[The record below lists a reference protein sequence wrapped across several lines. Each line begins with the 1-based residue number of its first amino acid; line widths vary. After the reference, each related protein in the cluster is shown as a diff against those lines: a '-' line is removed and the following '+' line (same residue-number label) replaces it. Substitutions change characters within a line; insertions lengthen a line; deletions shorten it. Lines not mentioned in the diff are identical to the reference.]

1 MGRLDRPT
9 ANGTVRDLGD
19 GPIKSAHD
27 GVCVVVMNIRP
38 ATEADIP
45 NVYRL
50 VRGLAEYE
58 RLLHEFTATEA
69 DYRSLLFGPEHP
81 AEALVAE
88 FPDQRPVGVAL
99 YYRTVSTFK
108 GRANLF
114 LEDLFVEPVH
124 RGKGL
129 GKALLRRLAEIALE
143 RNGNVVEWRVL
154 DWNQPSIEFYESLGA
169 ERMTEW
175 HVRRLSGP
183 ALTALAKGEPWHG

>member
-1 MGRLDRPT
+1 M
-9 ANGTVRDLGD
+9 
-19 GPIKSAHD
+19 
-27 GVCVVVMNIRP
+27 VMNIRP

-45 NVYRL
+45 NVSRL

-114 LEDLFVEPVH
+114 LEDLFVEPEH

-129 GKALLRRLAEIALE
+129 GKALLRRLA
-143 RNGNVVEWRVL
+143 
-154 DWNQPSIEFYESLGA
+154 
-169 ERMTEW
+169 
-175 HVRRLSGP
+175 
-183 ALTALAKGEPWHG
+183 